1 MDRGNTKQEILEAAL
16 ELFSVQ
22 GFEATSISQIASAV
36 GIRKASLYSHFE
48 SKQAI
53 LDALVRDVLD
63 QYAAH
68 SIFARPD
75 GDSEDAPT
83 PEATTQ
89 PMTTAGGMD
98 NAGTMTPAEAGRT
111 AERISDAV
119 ERISEIS
126 DAEVVV
132 SGPCVLVAVEFEDQS
147 NAGLDERMKQTITET
162 VKKTYDGAED
172 VEITDDDTLYGQ
184 VKGLGERLA
193 KATGLDELA
202 DDFGDLWDRIVGRT

>member
-1 MDRGNTKQEILEAAL
+1 MKKWILALLCMAAACVIMSGCAARNVGTSTTTAPAATQIPMTA
-16 ELFSVQ
+16 EPTA
-22 GFEATSISQIASAV
+22 EATAS
-36 GIRKASLYSHFE
+36 
-48 SKQAI
+48 
-53 LDALVRDVLD
+53 
-63 QYAAH
+63 
-68 SIFARPD
+68 
-75 GDSEDAPT
+75 
-83 PEATTQ
+83 PEATAQ

-132 SGPCVLVAVEFEDQS
+132 SGPRVLVAVEFENQY